1 MASSGSLT
9 TRGAAPDQRAGRRTG
24 REIITRIIEALH
36 YSRRLEA
43 ARVLRRYHHLI
54 AEESL
59 GQPKKRPP
67 GAGKE
72 AMERKCQPR

>member
-1 MASSGSLT
+1 
-9 TRGAAPDQRAGRRTG
+9 
-24 REIITRIIEALH
+24 
-36 YSRRLEA
+36 
-43 ARVLRRYHHLI
+43 VLRRYHHLI